1 MNDRTGSTSVFRR
14 LTEYPVLA
22 VLASVGF
29 IVWAAVGLGSLE
41 KDTSLRAFIPVDHP
55 SVVAEEAIE
64 DIFGI
69 GDAFAVALEFRGND
83 ATVFTRDALALI
95 SRLTEA
101 LGGVDNIDRDR
112 IASIATESSITGS
125 QDGVEVASYV
135 AADEADIDPE
145 RARARWLAMPPH
157 QGTLVSF
164 DESSALILFEI
175 EDVERAAET
184 YAAVRGVIDSLDRP
198 DVIASVAG
206 PAAVS
211 AYLSEKIDRDAR
223 LLQPVVFLVVLLFV
237 YIAFRRVGSTVCVLA
252 VVAGTAVGALGIM
265 SWQGVA
271 YYAITNALPVIL
283 VAVAVAD
290 AIHVLSHYYQLRAAD
305 PAMPVRDAVIESMQ
319 TMARPIFFTSA
330 TTAAGFC
337 GIALASIMPPIG
349 YFAWYAA
356 LGVAL
361 AWVFS
366 MVTLPNAM
374 LLLRLEPSPAFG
386 SRTVREPGAV
396 GKWLLAMSALGT
408 RRPVAVLTVFA
419 AVTVAA
425 VYQAT
430 ELRFDRSQVE
440 NFSPRESIRQADAF
454 INSRFVGTTSIDAL
468 IETAEPDGVLSAE
481 AMSRIVALQAF
492 MEQQEHVTLTVSIAD
507 YLSLLHAAIEGDTAD
522 ARALPDDD
530 DAIRQYMFVYEASGD
545 PTDFEEEIDA
555 SGSRAL
561 VRGMLNTVRFSE
573 TRETVEAIQR
583 YVDESFDG
591 SLAESVDGTALTAT
605 LGGNANTTY
614 HWMTRL
620 ESSHFRGVALSLSM
634 VFVLSA
640 LVFRSILIGL
650 VAVVPVAFTIVLLYA
665 VMAAFDIYL
674 EPATSMFAAI
684 SVGLGVD
691 FAIHLI
697 ERLRRARATEATFA
711 DAVGRAL
718 PATGRACFFS
728 IVALGLGFSVL
739 TLSGLPMLQRF
750 GGLVAL
756 AAFASFLTTLL
767 VVPSCFVLAERLR
780 ADRADRSRIAAGI
793 VALAAAVGFVA
804 APTEVQ
810 AETPTAQWVAEQ
822 VADRAEAP
830 RTRRVIDMTLT
841 NRRGR
846 EKQRQAVVL
855 KRIDSPQ
862 SRVTR
867 ITFLEPRAI
876 RDTTFL
882 SQDRGAKGEDRW
894 LYLPATKRVRRI
906 PASDRGDAFLGTDF
920 SYEDIQSE
928 LKFDLDEYDFALVA
942 DADAEGYT
950 LAGKPVSAGIAT
962 ELGFER
968 FVATIDA
975 VSFLPRRIEFF
986 GRDPTPFKVVE
997 VRRQELIDGY
1007 WTATEIFAEHVRN
1020 EHTTLFV
1027 YRDVTYPEELDPQHF
1042 DPAFLERTLPAELR
1056 IAP

>member
-1 MNDRTGSTSVFRR
+1 MNDQVDRAGLFWR
-14 LTEYPVLA
+14 LTEYPVVA
-22 VLASVGF
+22 VLASLGF
-29 IVWAAVGLGSLE
+29 IVWAAVGLGNLQ
-41 KDTSLRAFIPVDHP
+41 KDISLRAFIPADHP
-55 SVVAEEAIE
+55 SVVAEQAIE
-64 DIFGI
+64 DSFGI
-69 GDAFAVALEFRGND
+69 GDAFAISLDFAASDTTVFSVEALE
-83 ATVFTRDALALI
+83 LI
-95 SRLTEA
+95 DELTAA
-101 LGGVDNIDRDR
+101 LGTVDNVDTDR
-112 IASIATESSITGS
+112 IASIATESSISGS
-125 QDGVEVASYV
+125 EDGIE
-135 AADEADIDPE
+135 IDPYVSVPAAATDPLL
-145 RARARWLAMPPH
+145 ARERWLAMPPH
-157 QGTLVSF
+157 RGTLVSF

-175 EDVERAAET
+175 EDAERAAET
-184 YAAVRGVIDSLDRP
+184 YAAVRRVIGSLNPP
-198 DVIASVAG
+198 DVNVSVAG

-211 AYLSEKIDRDAR
+211 AYLSDKIDRDAR
-223 LLQPVVFLVVLLFV
+223 LLQPAVFLVVLLFV
-237 YIAFRRVGSTVCVLA
+237 YAAFRRAGAMVCVLA
-252 VVAGTAVGALGIM
+252 IVAGTAVGAMGIM

-305 PAMPVRDAVIESMQ
+305 PALPVRHAVVQSMQ
-319 TMARPIFFTSA
+319 AMARPVFFTSA
-330 TTAAGFC
+330 TTTAGFC
-337 GIALASIMPPIG
+337 GIGLASIMPPIG

-356 LGVAL
+356 LGVVL

-374 LLLRLEPSPAFG
+374 LLLKLEPSPAFR
-386 SRTVREPGAV
+386 SWAVREPGVV
-396 GKWLLAMSALGT
+396 GRLLLATSRVGV
-408 RRPVAVLTVFA
+408 RHPFAVLGGFA
-419 AVTVAA
+419 VVSVLT

-454 INSRFVGTTSIDAL
+454 INSKFVGTSSIDAL
-468 IETAEPDGVLSAE
+468 IEAPESDGVLSAA

-507 YLSLLHAAIEGDTAD
+507 YLSLLHAALEND
-522 ARALPDDD
+522 AARGRELPGND

-555 SGSRAL
+555 NGSKAL

-573 TRETVEAIQR
+573 TRATVEAIQN
-583 YVDESFDG
+583 YVDEAFGDP
-591 SLAESVDGTALTAT
+591 ALTAT

-620 ESSHFRGVALSLSM
+620 ESTHFKGVALSLSM
-634 VFVLSA
+634 VLVLA
-640 LVFRSILIGL
+640 AVVFRSLPLGL
-650 VAVVPVAFTIVLLYA
+650 VAVVPVAFTIVLIYA
-665 VMAAFDIYL
+665 VMATLGIYL

-697 ERLRRARATEATFA
+697 ERLRQARATESTFA
-711 DAVGRAL
+711 AALERAL

-739 TLSGLPMLQRF
+739 MLSSLPMLQRF

-756 AAFASFLTTLL
+756 AAFASFVTALL
-767 VVPSCFVLAERLR
+767 VVPSCFALAERFEAR
-780 ADRADRSRIAAGI
+780 RTGRSRIAAGVGTLLI
-793 VALAAAVGFVA
+793 AGSLVAGSGEARAA
-804 APTEVQ
+804 
-810 AETPTAQWVAEQ
+810 TPTAGWVAEQ

-846 EKQRQAVVL
+846 VKQRQAVVL
-855 KRIDSPQ
+855 KSIESPQ

-882 SQDRGAKGEDRW
+882 SHDRGAKGEGRW

-928 LKFDLDEYDFALVA
+928 LKFDLDEYDFALDG
-942 DADAEGYT
+942 DAGDEAYT
-950 LAGKPVSAGIAT
+950 LVGRPVSAAIAA
-962 ELGFER
+962 ELGFGR
-968 FVATIDA
+968 FVATIDP

-986 GRDPTPFKVVE
+986 ERDETPLKIVE
-997 VRRQELIDGY
+997 VRQQELIDGY
-1007 WTATEIFAEHVRN
+1007 WTATEIFAEHLQN
-1020 EHTTLFV
+1020 GHTTLFE
-1027 YRDVTYPEELDPQHF
+1027 YSEVTYPDALDLQHF
-1042 DPAFLERTLPAELR
+1042 DPTYLERTLPAGLR
-1056 IAP
+1056 TTR